1 MRKGRKQGAR
11 KAGEE
16 PGGGEP
22 ASRRKGDPEPGSSPG
37 ARPAAGTAAPPGAPR
52 KRGRPRNKPGPGR
65 RVGCRYSPEERR
77 RLLEAYARSGM
88 GVIQFSKTVGV
99 SPQTLCTWKGR
110 YEAEGPKGL
119 EPKGLGR
126 PKGSGAGS
134 TLPGAV
140 KEAITA
146 TKRRFPTFGLRK
158 VKDYLG
164 RFLGL
169 KVSEGGVAT
178 VIRETP
184 DLPAPEAPRRK
195 QRRRHAIVRTFERAR
210 PGALWQTDITSYLLR
225 RHHRRVYLT
234 VFLDDHSR
242 FIAAW
247 RLESQ
252 AKSGLVTECVLDG
265 IQKYGKPEEVLSDQ
279 GPQYFSWRGRSR
291 FRKLLEKEG
300 IKHVVA
306 RSHHPQT
313 VGKTERLWK
322 TIAAEFWDRAH
333 PEELEEARER
343 LGHWVSFY
351 NFFRPHQSLN
361 GMTPAD
367 RFFGHEEA
375 VAKAVKARID
385 ENTLLLAIGERP
397 RSTLYVVGQVGDRA
411 FSMHGEQGRVVL
423 QTEEG
428 VHEAL
433 KLEDLGLTKA
443 KETSHEEGGKD
454 GDGGASPDGGGAAAP
469 DAPDDDDPDDGAP
482 GGVPGGGPDG
492 GDRGG
497 GEGAGPAA
505 DAAPPADADGASGG
519 GGEGAVGECDGGG
532 AAEGARGG
540 DGDPGVVAG
549 GAAQGGG
556 AGAAAGDA
564 ASAVADVADGG
575 LGDGGGALEA
585 AEEAGEG
592 APGDAGG
599 GEPGGAE
606 EEGGTAGAGS
616 PGGAGAGRAD
626 ADTSHVEGYGGAHR
640 EEGCASAPSSR
651 PGSGSR

>member
-1 MRKGRKQGAR
+1 MKVRDFCA
-11 KAGEE
+11 
-16 PGGGEP
+16 
-22 ASRRKGDPEPGSSPG
+22 
-37 ARPAAGTAAPPGAPR
+37 
-52 KRGRPRNKPGPGR
+52 
-65 RVGCRYSPEERR
+65 
-77 RLLEAYARSGM
+77 
-88 GVIQFSKTVGV
+88 TVGV
-99 SPQTLCTWKGR
+99 STATLCAWKRR

-119 EPKGLGR
+119 ELRGLGR

-134 TLPGAV
+134 RLPGPV

-158 VKDYLG
+158 VKDYLA

-169 KVSEGGVAT
+169 KVSQGGVAR

-184 DLPAPEAPRRK
+184 DLKAPVAPKRK
-195 QRRRHAIVRTFERAR
+195 RRRHAIVRSFERSR
-210 PGALWQTDITSYLLR
+210 PGDLWQSDITSFLLR

-247 RLESQ
+247 KLESQ
-252 AKSGLVTECVLDG
+252 ARSDLVTDCVLDG
-265 IQKYGKPEEVLSDQ
+265 IQKYGKPVEVLTDQ
-279 GPQYFSWRGRSR
+279 GPQYFSWRGKSR

-300 IKHVVA
+300 IRHVVA

-322 TIAAEFWDRAH
+322 TIAGEFWDRAH

-343 LGHWVSFY
+343 LGLWVSFY
-351 NFFRPHQSLN
+351 NFFRPHQSLK

-375 VAKAVKARID
+375 VARAVKARID
-385 ENTLLLAIGERP
+385 ENTLLLAIGEKP
-397 RSTLYVVGQVGDRA
+397 RKTLFMVGQVGDRA

-433 KLEDLGLTKA
+433 RLEDLGLTKA

-454 GDGGASPDGGGAAAP
+454 GDGGAGPDGGGAGGGDPGAP
-469 DAPDDDDPDDGAP
+469 DGDDPDGSDP
-482 GGVPGGGPDG
+482 DGPDG
-492 GDRGG
+492 GDSPHGSPGSPVGG
-497 GEGAGPAA
+497 GPGGGISPRDAAAGAAA
-505 DAAPPADADGASGG
+505 DAAAAADADGAAGGGGAGAVGGGDG
-519 GGEGAVGECDGGG
+519 GGEG
-532 AAEGARGG
+532 EGARGG
-540 DGDPGVVAG
+540 ERDSRVVAG
-549 GAAQGGG
+549 GDAQGGG
-556 AGAAAGDA
+556 AGAAGGDA
-564 ASAVADVADGG
+564 AAPLADVADGG

-592 APGDAGG
+592 ASRDSGG

-606 EEGGTAGAGS
+606 EEGGAPGAGS
-616 PGGAGAGRAD
+616 QGGAGAGRAD
-626 ADTSHVEGYGGAHR
+626 AYASLVEDVIGGGGPSAR
-640 EEGCASAPSSR
+640 EEGCASAHPSR
-651 PGSGSR
+651 TGSGSR

>member
-1 MRKGRKQGAR
+1 
-11 KAGEE
+11 
-16 PGGGEP
+16 
-22 ASRRKGDPEPGSSPG
+22 
-37 ARPAAGTAAPPGAPR
+37 
-52 KRGRPRNKPGPGR
+52 
-65 RVGCRYSPEERR
+65 VGCRYAPAERR
-77 RLLEAYARSGM
+77 RLLEAFARSGM
-88 GVIQFSKTVGV
+88 RVSVFCKTVGV
-99 SPQTLCTWKGR
+99 APQTLGAWKRR

-119 EPKGLGR
+119 ELRGLGR

-134 TLPGAV
+134 TLPGPV

-158 VKDYLG
+158 VKDYLS

-169 KVSEGGVAT
+169 RVSEGGVAK

-184 DLPAPEAPRRK
+184 DIPAPVAPKRK

-210 PGALWQTDITSYLLR
+210 PGALWQTDITSFLLR
-225 RHHRRVYLT
+225 RHHRRVFLT

-247 RLESQ
+247 ALKSQ
-252 AKSGLVTECVLDG
+252 ARSDLVTDCVLDG
-265 IQKYGKPEEVLSDQ
+265 IQKYGKPVEVLTDQ
-279 GPQYFSWRGRSR
+279 GPQYFSWRGKSR
-291 FRKLLEKEG
+291 FQKLLVKEG

-351 NFFRPHQSLN
+351 NFFRPHQSLK

-385 ENTLLLAIGERP
+385 ENTLRLAIGEKP
-397 RSTLYVVGQVGDRA
+397 RKTVFMVGQVGDRA

-423 QTEEG
+423 QTEDG
-428 VHEAL
+428 VHEVMQ
-433 KLEDLGLTKA
+433 LEDLGLTKS
-443 KETSHEEGGKD
+443 KETSHEEGGKGAGGHDGAGAD
-454 GDGGASPDGGGAAAP
+454 GDGPDGGTPGAGEP
-469 DAPDDDDPDDGAP
+469 DADDPDAGEPDGDDTDGDDPDDGAP
-482 GGVPGGGPDG
+482 GGVRAGGPDG
-492 GDRGG
+492 GGG
-497 GEGAGPAA
+497 GEGTGSAA
-505 DAAPPADADGASGG
+505 VSATAADADGASGG
-519 GGEGAVGECDGGG
+519 GGAGPVGPGERGG
-532 AAEGARGG
+532 AGEGARGG
-540 DGDPGVVAG
+540 HGHPGVVAG

-564 ASAVADVADGG
+564 AAPVADVADGRV
-575 LGDGGGALEA
+575 GDGGGPAQA
-585 AEEAGEG
+585 AEEEGEG
-592 APGDAGG
+592 AAGDSRGG
-599 GEPGGAE
+599 GPGGAE
-606 EEGGTAGAGS
+606 EEGGAAGAR
-616 PGGAGAGRAD
+616 PQGGAGAGGPDAD
-626 ADTSHVEGYGGAHR
+626 AARVEDVAGSGSAAG
-640 EEGCASAPSSR
+640 EEGCQSARPSSS
-651 PGSGSR
+651 GNGSR